1 MMLITRQPSI
11 NHNVLIFYGFHKGQA
26 AAMSFMQRAAVR

>member
-1 MMLITRQPSI
+1 MMLIAWQTRI
-11 NHNVLIFYGFHKGQA
+11 RRNGLIFYGFHKRQA